1 MKLTILGN
9 NGGIPTKN
17 NACSSF
23 LIQTEQTNI
32 LFDCGPGTLDKLA
45 EYLRLD
51 ELDAIII
58 SHFHPDHYSD
68 LLCVKKTFELC
79 GELFGWKPLTI
90 FCPTPTRSIRQVI
103 TTAHIHYEYYDRIE
117 TPITFRDFTLDFSQI
132 EHDPTTPCY
141 ACSIQETESKARIV
155 LTGDI
160 GDYNDENLEFFKNT
174 DALICDCFVPE
185 EYQDEECKH
194 LSPTRAIR
202 LGEKA
207 ETPMLMLTHFNTF
220 IPFSEYRTEMENA
233 KPKVPTYIGKPKEVF
248 YF

>member
-1 MKLTILGN
+1 MKLTVLGN
-9 NGGIPTKN
+9 CGGAPTKH

-23 LIQTEQTNI
+23 LIQTETTNI
-32 LFDCGPGTLDKLA
+32 LFDCGPGTLDKLP

-68 LLCVKKTFELC
+68 LLCVKRTFELC

-103 TTAHIHYEYYDRIE
+103 TTAHIHYEYYDRVEKPIE
-117 TPITFRDFTLDFSQI
+117 FRDLLLDFSEV
-132 EHDPTTPCY
+132 EHDDLIQSFM
-141 ACSIQETESKARIV
+141 CSVQEKESKAKI
-155 LTGDI
+155 TFSGDI
-160 GDYNDENLEFFKNT
+160 GGYSEENLTFLK
-174 DALICDCFVPE
+174 DADCLICDCFVPE

-194 LSPTRAIR
+194 LSPTGAIR
-202 LGEKA
+202 FSEKA
-207 ETPMLMLTHFNTF
+207 EIPMLILTHFNTF
-220 IPFSEYRTEMENA
+220 IPFSEYVTEMENA

>member
-1 MKLTILGN
+1 MKLTVLGN
-9 NGGIPTKN
+9 CGGVPTKH

-23 LIQTEQTNI
+23 LIQTDTTNV
-32 LFDCGPGTLDKLA
+32 LFDCGPGTLDKLP

-90 FCPTPTRSIRQVI
+90 FCPTPTKSIRQVI
-103 TTAHIHYEYYDRIE
+103 TSAHIHYEYYDRID
-117 TPITFRDFTLDFSQI
+117 TPITFRDLSFDFTPV
-132 EHDPTTPCY
+132 EHDELIP
-141 ACSIQETESKARIV
+141 AFMCSIQEIASKAKI
-155 LTGDI
+155 TFSGDI
-160 GDYNDENLEFFKNT
+160 GDYDESIIDFLKDT

-207 ETPMLMLTHFNTF
+207 KIPMLMLTHFNTF
-220 IPFSEYRTEMENA
+220 LPFSEYVSEMENA
-233 KPKVPTYIGKPKEVF
+233 KPKIPTYIGKPKEFF